1 MKMNMASGFCLEDT
15 KPSVKLIGPLLKSG
29 RPVNISGPWTVQAI
43 WNMVT
48 GDLCHADQF
57 PHIDK

>member
-1 MKMNMASGFCLEDT
+1 MSGFYLEGT
-15 KPSVKLIGPLLKSG
+15 KPSVKTIGPLLESG
-29 RPVNISGPWTVQAI
+29 RPVKYLGPWTVQAI

-57 PHIDK
+57 SHIDK